1 MGQSRQGAKI
11 SVEKFREILRLSEL
25 GQSQCAIAQSCQVAR
40 STVQD
45 YLRRAAA
52 KHLRYADIAG
62 LSNSEIQAALG
73 KGKPAQARPISD
85 ERFAQV
91 SQELG
96 RKGITL
102 ALLWQ
107 EGLDAGEWTC
117 SYGTFCRHHKQW
129 RGQQR
134 LSLRQVYQGGDK
146 LFVDYCGV
154 TVPVRSAD
162 GESWLEAQ
170 IFVACLGASNY
181 IYAEATASQN
191 QSDWLGSHQRTLEF
205 LGGVP
210 ACVVPDNLKSGVTSA
225 CHYEPGVNRSYQ
237 AFAEHYGLV
246 VLPARPYKPR
256 DKAKVE
262 KAVQEVERR
271 VLAPLRHHRFTR
283 LNQLNQAIRE
293 QLSQLNQRWMR
304 DYQQSRQTRFEQ
316 VDKPALKPLPQLPFE
331 FATWKQA
338 KVNLDYHIEVEK
350 HYYSLPYRYV
360 RQTVQV
366 KISQHLVEIL
376 QDGQRLAVHERSR
389 VKYRHSTRPEHMP
402 PDHWAYKQQSRQTFL
417 TWAAKIGPQTVK
429 QVEAIFKQ
437 KTYEEQAFRS
447 LRGVQSLA
455 THYGPDRL
463 EAACKRANA
472 FGMVGMRRLKAML
485 KAQLE
490 STPLPESTAHT
501 QSQPHENLRGAS
513 YFQSSPGDQTHDD
526 ATNH

>member
-1 MGQSRQGAKI
+1 MRQSRQGAKL
-11 SVEKFREILRLSEL
+11 SVDKFREILRLHEL
-25 GQSQCAIAQSCQVAR
+25 GQSQCAIARSCRVAR

-45 YLRRAAA
+45 YLRRASA
-52 KHLRYADIAG
+52 KHLSYGDIVN
-62 LSNSEIQAALG
+62 LSDSEIMTALG
-73 KGKPAQARPISD
+73 KGKPTQPSPICS

-91 SQELG
+91 SQALG
-96 RKGITL
+96 HKGVTL

-117 SYGTFCRHHKQW
+117 SYGTFCRHYKQW

-162 GESWLEAQ
+162 NVAMIDAQ

-191 QSDWLGSHQRTLEF
+191 LSDWLGSHQRTFEF

-210 ACVVPDNLKSGVTSA
+210 TCVVPDNLKSGVTSA

-237 AFAEHYGLV
+237 AFAEHYGIV

-271 VLAPLRHHRFTR
+271 VLAPLRHQQFTS
-283 LNQLNQAIRE
+283 LNQLNQAMRG
-293 QLSQLNQRWMR
+293 QLNQLNQRWMR

-316 VDKPALKPLPQLPFE
+316 VDQPALKPLPAYPYE

-338 KVNLDYHIEVEK
+338 KVNLDYHIEVHR
-350 HYYSLPYRYV
+350 HYYSVPYRYV

-366 KISQHLVEIL
+366 KITQHLVEIL
-376 QDGQRLAVHERSR
+376 HDGQRLAVHERSP

-402 PDHWAYKQQSRQTFL
+402 PEHWAYKQQSKQTFL
-417 TWAAKIGPQTVK
+417 TWANKLGPQTLK
-429 QVEAIFKQ
+429 QVEAIFNLKP
-437 KTYEEQAFRS
+437 YEEQAFRS

-455 THYGPDRL
+455 TRYGPDRL

-472 FGMVGMRRLKAML
+472 LGMVGMRRLKAIL

-490 STPLPESTAHT
+490 SAPLPEATAHT
-501 QSQPHENLRGAS
+501 QSQPHENLRGPA
-513 YFQSSPGDQTHDD
+513 YFQ
-526 ATNH
+526 